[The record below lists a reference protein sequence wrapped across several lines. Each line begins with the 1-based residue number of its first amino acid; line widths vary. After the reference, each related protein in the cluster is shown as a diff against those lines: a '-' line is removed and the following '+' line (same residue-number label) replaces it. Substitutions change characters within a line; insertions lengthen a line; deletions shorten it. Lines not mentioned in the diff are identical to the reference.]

1 MDKYFPE
8 RSVTISNLDKPWM
21 TPQLKQLLRQ
31 VQRERLNNGKHGK
44 FKKLWAK
51 FRRLKRAKIKSFNSD
66 FVKELK
72 TTNPGKWYGMMKRLG
87 GLDQMTRGRL
97 EIESLKGLTDRECAE
112 AIAQSFAAVS
122 QEYSQLDR
130 TKLPSFL
137 PAGRP
142 EQVTV
147 FEVLAKIKKLGKTK
161 STLPI
166 DIPDKLRIECA
177 LDLSEPLADIF
188 NSCLRAGR
196 FPLMWRREWCTPV
209 PKPKDGNLKTC
220 DDVRKVASTSD
231 YSKIFE
237 MFLRE
242 WVTEDIG
249 HKIDINQFAGK
260 KGVGTEHLIIK
271 LRDRVLSLLDR
282 PGMKAVIDAS
292 VDWANAFSRT
302 DPTKT
307 ITKFINMGLRP
318 SIVNILIEFL
328 ENRQMTVK
336 WNGEE
341 SSLFPLTGGG
351 PQGSWT
357 GQACFVVASDD
368 NAAMVEEDD
377 RYKYCDDL
385 SILELVLLA
394 NILIEYNIWEHMASD
409 VGVGQRF
416 LPAQRLETQA
426 NLDKISVWTDET

>member
-1 MDKYFPE
+1 MKREKRTIKTRPMQDSQIRDFCLELTQNRWKDVLEENDVNRKVEIFHNYLRSLLDKYFPE

-31 VQRERLNNGKHGK
+31 VQRERLNNGKGGK

-87 GLDQMTRGRL
+87 GLDQMTHGRL

-249 HKIDINQFAGK
+249 HKIYINQFA
-260 KGVGTEHLIIK
+260 
-271 LRDRVLSLLDR
+271 
-282 PGMKAVIDAS
+282 
-292 VDWANAFSRT
+292 
-302 DPTKT
+302 
-307 ITKFINMGLRP
+307 
-318 SIVNILIEFL
+318 
-328 ENRQMTVK
+328 
-336 WNGEE
+336 
-341 SSLFPLTGGG
+341 
-351 PQGSWT
+351 
-357 GQACFVVASDD
+357 
-368 NAAMVEEDD
+368 
-377 RYKYCDDL
+377 
-385 SILELVLLA
+385 
-394 NILIEYNIWEHMASD
+394 
-409 VGVGQRF
+409 
-416 LPAQRLETQA
+416 
-426 NLDKISVWTDET
+426 